1 MMRIL
6 RNPKYTLN
14 VTFLEG
20 SALNDHDLRRA
31 HVTTATAIFIMT
43 DKFTADPD
51 QEDARAILQQF
62 SIKRYIAARK
72 LKTRPEFRMQLIRVE
87 NLRHLDTEKDD
98 ETNANDVVVCL
109 NEIKMVLPLPLPLP
123 LPPGVESDTLT
134 LAPNS
139 LSLAPPSDC
148 QCH

>member
-1 MMRIL
+1 MMSIL

-62 SIKRYIAARK
+62 SIKRFIAANATQ
-72 LKTRPEFRMQLIRVE
+72 LETRPEFRMQLIRVE
-87 NLRHLDTEKDD
+87 NLRHLDTEQDD
-98 ETNANDVVVCL
+98 DTSANDVVVCL

-123 LPPGVESDTLT
+123 LPLSPDVELD
-134 LAPNS
+134 NH
-139 LSLAPPSDC
+139 PST
-148 QCH
+148 